1 MASIYDLNAEF
12 EIISELLSNPDLTDE
27 EAETL
32 QTALDCLGE
41 DLDYKLENY
50 AKVIR
55 NFESDIEG
63 LKKEEDRIR
72 TKRQTLEKRISDMK
86 TAMRDAMIAM
96 IAPDEKGKI
105 RTKCGAF
112 SFSIRNN
119 APSVVMDEQ
128 YIENIPEKYL
138 IAQEPKIDRKLLAE
152 DLKADGAALEG
163 IAHLESSQSI
173 LIK

>member
-1 MASIYDLNAEF
+1 MASLYELTGDYAKFAE
-12 EIISELLSNPDLTDE
+12 I
-27 EAETL
+27 A
-32 QTALDCLGE
+32 QQG
-41 DLDYKLENY
+41 DLDDDMQAMLDDALANLADDIEVKLEGY
-50 AKVIR
+50 AKVIK

-63 LKKEEDRIR
+63 LKKEEDRLAG
-72 TKRQTLEKRISDMK
+72 KRKTLENRVKSMK
-86 TAMRDAMIAM
+86 AAMRDAMIATGKLKV
-96 IAPDEKGKI
+96 KGDL
-105 RTKCGAF
+105 F
-112 SFSIRNN
+112 SFTVRNN

-138 IAQEPKIDRKLLAE
+138 IAQEPKIDKKLLAE

>member
-1 MASIYDLNAEF
+1 MASLYELTGDYAKFAE
-12 EIISELLSNPDLTDE
+12 I
-27 EAETL
+27 A
-32 QTALDCLGE
+32 QQG
-41 DLDYKLENY
+41 DLDDDMQAMLDDALANLADDIEVKLEGY
-50 AKVIR
+50 AKVIK

-63 LKKEEDRIR
+63 LKKEEDRLAG
-72 TKRQTLEKRISDMK
+72 KRRTLENRVKSMK
-86 TAMRDAMIAM
+86 TAMRDAMIATGKLKV
-96 IAPDEKGKI
+96 KGDL
-105 RTKCGAF
+105 F
-112 SFSIRNN
+112 SFTVRNN

-152 DLKADGAALEG
+152 DLKADSAALEG

>member
-12 EIISELLSNPDLTDE
+12 ETISELLSNPDLTDE

-32 QTALDCLGE
+32 HTALDCLGE

-50 AKVIR
+50 AKVIK

-63 LKKEEDRIR
+63 LEKEEDRLR
-72 TKRQTLEKRISDMK
+72 KKRQTLEKRISYMK

-119 APSVVMDEQ
+119 APSVVMDT
-128 YIENIPEKYL
+128 YYVYDVPEKYL
-138 IAQEPKIDRKLLAE
+138 IPQAPKIDRKLLAE
-152 DLKADGAALEG
+152 DLKDGAALEG

>member
-1 MASIYDLNAEF
+1 MASLYELTGDYAKFAE
-12 EIISELLSNPDLTDE
+12 I
-27 EAETL
+27 A
-32 QTALDCLGE
+32 QQG
-41 DLDYKLENY
+41 DLDDDMQAMLDDALANLADDIEVKLEGY
-50 AKVIR
+50 AKVIK

-63 LKKEEDRIR
+63 LKKEEDRLAG
-72 TKRQTLEKRISDMK
+72 KRRTLENRVKTMK
-86 TAMRDAMIAM
+86 TAMRDAMIATGKM
-96 IAPDEKGKI
+96 KVKGDL
-105 RTKCGAF
+105 F
-112 SFSIRNN
+112 SFTVRNN

>member
-119 APSVVMDEQ
+119 APSVVMDVN
-128 YIENIPEKYL
+128 YIEDVPEKYL

-152 DLKADGAALEG
+152 DIKSGADLEG

>member
-1 MASIYDLNAEF
+1 MASLYELTGDYAKFAE
-12 EIISELLSNPDLTDE
+12 I
-27 EAETL
+27 A
-32 QTALDCLGE
+32 QQG
-41 DLDYKLENY
+41 DLDDDMQAMLDDALANLADDIEVKLEGY
-50 AKVIR
+50 AKVIK

-63 LKKEEDRIR
+63 LKKEEDRLAG
-72 TKRQTLEKRISDMK
+72 KRRTLENRVKAMK
-86 TAMRDAMIAM
+86 TAMRDAMIATGKLKV
-96 IAPDEKGKI
+96 KGDL
-105 RTKCGAF
+105 F
-112 SFSIRNN
+112 SFTVRNN

>member
-1 MASIYDLNAEF
+1 MASLYELTGDYAKFAE
-12 EIISELLSNPDLTDE
+12 I
-27 EAETL
+27 A
-32 QTALDCLGE
+32 QQG
-41 DLDYKLENY
+41 DLDDDMQAMLDDALANLADDIEVKLEGY
-50 AKVIR
+50 AKVIK

-63 LKKEEDRIR
+63 LKKEEDRLAGTR
-72 TKRQTLEKRISDMK
+72 KTLENRVKSMK
-86 TAMRDAMIAM
+86 TAMRDSMIATGKLKV
-96 IAPDEKGKI
+96 KGDL
-105 RTKCGAF
+105 F
-112 SFSIRNN
+112 SFTVRNN

>member
-1 MASIYDLNAEF
+1 MASLYELTGNYAKFAE
-12 EIISELLSNPDLTDE
+12 I
-27 EAETL
+27 A
-32 QTALDCLGE
+32 QQG
-41 DLDYKLENY
+41 DLDDDMQAMLDDALANLADDIEVKLEGY
-50 AKVIR
+50 AKVIK

-63 LKKEEDRIR
+63 LKKEEDRLAG
-72 TKRQTLEKRISDMK
+72 KRKTLENRVKSMK
-86 TAMRDAMIAM
+86 TAMRDAMIATGKLKV
-96 IAPDEKGKI
+96 KGDL
-105 RTKCGAF
+105 F
-112 SFSIRNN
+112 SFTVRNN

-152 DLKADGAALEG
+152 DLKADGTALEG

>member
-1 MASIYDLNAEF
+1 MASLYELTGDYAKFAE
-12 EIISELLSNPDLTDE
+12 I
-27 EAETL
+27 A
-32 QTALDCLGE
+32 QQG
-41 DLDYKLENY
+41 DLDDDMQAMLDDALANLADDIEVKLENY
-50 AKVIR
+50 AKVIK

-63 LKKEEDRIR
+63 LKKEEDRLAG
-72 TKRQTLEKRISDMK
+72 KRKTLENRVKSMK
-86 TAMRDAMIAM
+86 TAMRDAMIATGKLKV
-96 IAPDEKGKI
+96 KGDL
-105 RTKCGAF
+105 F
-112 SFSIRNN
+112 SFTVRNN

-152 DLKADGAALEG
+152 DLKDGAALEG

>member
-1 MASIYDLNAEF
+1 MASLYELTGDYAKFAE
-12 EIISELLSNPDLTDE
+12 I
-27 EAETL
+27 A
-32 QTALDCLGE
+32 QQG
-41 DLDYKLENY
+41 DLDDDMQAMLDDALANLADDIEVKLEGY
-50 AKVIR
+50 AKVIK

-63 LKKEEDRIR
+63 LKKEEDRLAG
-72 TKRQTLEKRISDMK
+72 KRKTLENRVKSMK
-86 TAMRDAMIAM
+86 TAMRDAMIATGKLKV
-96 IAPDEKGKI
+96 KGDL
-105 RTKCGAF
+105 F
-112 SFSIRNN
+112 SFTVKNN

-152 DLKADGAALEG
+152 DLKTDGAALEG

>member
-1 MASIYDLNAEF
+1 MASLYELTGDYAKFAE
-12 EIISELLSNPDLTDE
+12 I
-27 EAETL
+27 A
-32 QTALDCLGE
+32 QQG
-41 DLDYKLENY
+41 DLDDDMQAMLDDALANLADDIEVKLEGY
-50 AKVIR
+50 AKVIK

-63 LKKEEDRIR
+63 LKKEEDRLAG
-72 TKRQTLEKRISDMK
+72 KRRTLENRVKSMK
-86 TAMRDAMIAM
+86 TAMRDAMIAT
-96 IAPDEKGKI
+96 DKLKVKGDL
-105 RTKCGAF
+105 F
-112 SFSIRNN
+112 SFTVRNN

-128 YIENIPEKYL
+128 YIEDIPEKYL

>member
-1 MASIYDLNAEF
+1 MASLYELTGDYAKFAE
-12 EIISELLSNPDLTDE
+12 I
-27 EAETL
+27 A
-32 QTALDCLGE
+32 QQG
-41 DLDYKLENY
+41 DLDDDMQAMLDGALANLADDIEVKLEGY
-50 AKVIR
+50 AKVIK

-63 LKKEEDRIR
+63 LKKEEDRLAG
-72 TKRQTLEKRISDMK
+72 KRKTLENRVKSMK
-86 TAMRDAMIAM
+86 TAMRDAMIATGKLKV
-96 IAPDEKGKI
+96 KGDL
-105 RTKCGAF
+105 F
-112 SFSIRNN
+112 SFTVKNN

-152 DLKADGAALEG
+152 DLKTDGAALEG

>member
-1 MASIYDLNAEF
+1 MASLYELTGDYAKFAE
-12 EIISELLSNPDLTDE
+12 I
-27 EAETL
+27 A
-32 QTALDCLGE
+32 QQG
-41 DLDYKLENY
+41 DLDDDMQAMLDGALANLADDIEVKLEGY
-50 AKVIR
+50 AKVIK

-63 LKKEEDRIR
+63 LKKEEDRLAG
-72 TKRQTLEKRISDMK
+72 KRKTLENRVKSMK
-86 TAMRDAMIAM
+86 TAMRDAMIATGKLKV
-96 IAPDEKGKI
+96 KGDL
-105 RTKCGAF
+105 F
-112 SFSIRNN
+112 SFTVKNN

>member
-1 MASIYDLNAEF
+1 MASLYELTGDYAKFAE
-12 EIISELLSNPDLTDE
+12 I
-27 EAETL
+27 A
-32 QTALDCLGE
+32 QQG
-41 DLDYKLENY
+41 DLDDDMQAMLDDALANLADDIEVKLEGY
-50 AKVIR
+50 AKVIK

-63 LKKEEDRIR
+63 LKKEEDRLSG
-72 TKRQTLEKRISDMK
+72 KRRTLENRVKSMK
-86 TAMRDAMIAM
+86 TAMRDAMIATGKLKV
-96 IAPDEKGKI
+96 KGDL
-105 RTKCGAF
+105 F
-112 SFSIRNN
+112 SFTVRNN

>member
-1 MASIYDLNAEF
+1 MASLYELTGDYAKFAE
-12 EIISELLSNPDLTDE
+12 I
-27 EAETL
+27 A
-32 QTALDCLGE
+32 QQG
-41 DLDYKLENY
+41 DLDDDMQAMLDDALANLADDIEVKLEGY
-50 AKVIR
+50 AKVIK

-63 LKKEEDRIR
+63 LKKEEDRLAG
-72 TKRQTLEKRISDMK
+72 KRRTLENRVKSMK
-86 TAMRDAMIAM
+86 TAMRDAMIATGKLKV
-96 IAPDEKGKI
+96 KGDL
-105 RTKCGAF
+105 F
-112 SFSIRNN
+112 SFTVRNN

-152 DLKADGAALEG
+152 DIKAGADLEG

>member
-1 MASIYDLNAEF
+1 MASLYELTGDYAKFAE
-12 EIISELLSNPDLTDE
+12 I
-27 EAETL
+27 A
-32 QTALDCLGE
+32 QLG
-41 DLDYKLENY
+41 DLDDDMQAMLDDALANLADDIEVKLEGY
-50 AKVIR
+50 AKVIK

-63 LKKEEDRIR
+63 LKKEEDRLAG
-72 TKRQTLEKRISDMK
+72 KRKTLENRVKSMK
-86 TAMRDAMIAM
+86 TAMCNAMIATGKLKV
-96 IAPDEKGKI
+96 KGDL
-105 RTKCGAF
+105 F
-112 SFSIRNN
+112 SFTVKNN

-152 DLKADGAALEG
+152 DLKKADGAALEG

>member
-1 MASIYDLNAEF
+1 MASLYELTGDYAKFAE
-12 EIISELLSNPDLTDE
+12 I
-27 EAETL
+27 A
-32 QTALDCLGE
+32 QQG
-41 DLDYKLENY
+41 DLDDDMQAMLDGALANLADDIEVKLENY
-50 AKVIR
+50 AKVIK

-63 LKKEEDRIR
+63 LKKEEDRLAG
-72 TKRQTLEKRISDMK
+72 KRKTLENRVKSMK
-86 TAMRDAMIAM
+86 TAMRDAMIATGKLKV
-96 IAPDEKGKI
+96 KGDL
-105 RTKCGAF
+105 F
-112 SFSIRNN
+112 SFTVRNN

-152 DLKADGAALEG
+152 DLKDGAALEG

>member
-1 MASIYDLNAEF
+1 MASLYELTGDYAKFAE
-12 EIISELLSNPDLTDE
+12 I
-27 EAETL
+27 A
-32 QTALDCLGE
+32 QQG
-41 DLDYKLENY
+41 DLDDDMQAMLDDALANLADDIEVKLEGY
-50 AKVIR
+50 AKVIK

-63 LKKEEDRIR
+63 LKKEEDRLAG
-72 TKRQTLEKRISDMK
+72 KRRTLENRVKSMK
-86 TAMRDAMIAM
+86 TAMRDAMIATGKLKV
-96 IAPDEKGKI
+96 KGDL
-105 RTKCGAF
+105 F
-112 SFSIRNN
+112 SFTVRNN

-138 IAQEPKIDRKLLAE
+138 VPQEPKIDKELLAE

>member
-1 MASIYDLNAEF
+1 MASLYELTGDYAKFAE
-12 EIISELLSNPDLTDE
+12 I
-27 EAETL
+27 A
-32 QTALDCLGE
+32 QQG
-41 DLDYKLENY
+41 DLDDDMQAMLDDALANLADDIEVKLEGY
-50 AKVIR
+50 AKVIK

-63 LKKEEDRIR
+63 LKKEEDRLAG
-72 TKRQTLEKRISDMK
+72 KRRTLENRVKTMK
-86 TAMRDAMIAM
+86 TAMRDAMIATGKLKV
-96 IAPDEKGKI
+96 KGDL
-105 RTKCGAF
+105 F
-112 SFSIRNN
+112 SFTVRNN

-138 IAQEPKIDRKLLAE
+138 IAKEPKIDKKLLAE

>member
-1 MASIYDLNAEF
+1 MASLYELTGDYAKFAE
-12 EIISELLSNPDLTDE
+12 I
-27 EAETL
+27 A
-32 QTALDCLGE
+32 QQG
-41 DLDYKLENY
+41 DLDDDMQAMLDDALANLADDIEVKLEGY
-50 AKVIR
+50 AKVIK

-63 LKKEEDRIR
+63 LKKEEDRLAG
-72 TKRQTLEKRISDMK
+72 KRKTLENRVKSMK
-86 TAMRDAMIAM
+86 TAMRDAMIATGKLKV
-96 IAPDEKGKI
+96 KGDL
-105 RTKCGAF
+105 F
-112 SFSIRNN
+112 SFTVRNN

-138 IAQEPKIDRKLLAE
+138 IAQEPKIDKKLLAE